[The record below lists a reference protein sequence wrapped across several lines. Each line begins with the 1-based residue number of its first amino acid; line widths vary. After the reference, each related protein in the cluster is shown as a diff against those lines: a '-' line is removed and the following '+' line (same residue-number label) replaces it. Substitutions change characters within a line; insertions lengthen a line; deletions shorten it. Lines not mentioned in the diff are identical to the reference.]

1 MVHWPTPAAL
11 QCLPLQ
17 FHMASPDDEAKQK
30 PYEVVAR
37 RLAKHF
43 ELPHQVAGPSN
54 MSPFESHLIAVTMNS
69 IYDMIH

>member
-1 MVHWPTPAAL
+1 
-11 QCLPLQ
+11 
-17 FHMASPDDEAKQK
+17 MASPDDEAKQK

-54 MSPFESHLIAVTMNS
+54 MSPFESHSIAVTMNS